1 MVIKKKIQTI
11 IRRVVV
17 TNNKESSSRVGKNIS
32 FSPEILKELEELVEY
47 CKGLGIRTSLS
58 SIVSMCIVSG
68 IGSVVS
74 MFKKSNEVS
83 M

>member
-1 MVIKKKIQTI
+1 MK
-11 IRRVVV
+11 
-17 TNNKESSSRVGKNIS
+17 NNNESLGRVGKNIS
-32 FSPEILKELEELVEY
+32 FSPEILKELEDLVEY

-68 IGSVVS
+68 IGNVVS
-74 MFKKSNEVS
+74 MFKKSNEVI